1 MSQTLQNQILMAKSM
16 NGIVSLSDGAG
27 TTIENGSITTGG
39 IDATSIYSDE
49 YNTRGKSKMESIVT
63 IATSS
68 TPYTIAYGTAQNI
81 VFTGSVVQTVILPVV
96 QTENLG
102 ATFTI
107 IRTSAV
113 QMIIQAPS
121 GYTFY
126 DENNS
131 FQSATTLFSNTR
143 VVTFTAINT
152 GTSPAMWSMTYSQ
165 SPNQNLVVTI
175 SNTQTI
181 SGTKTFS
188 GTTNFSSSLP
198 NFTGTLGTVNTTNL
212 ITRGYAD
219 ASYAQVGTVVLL
231 TTDQTIG
238 GIKTFSDRVYFNGEI
253 DCPTNA
259 YFNNNVTFA
268 GASAVSFNGSA
279 IFNADVPLY
288 TNGGSAV
295 WVDNALIT
303 RIYADG
309 RYTQVGSVVLLTTNQ
324 TIAGDKTFSGI
335 TTFTNNII
343 ANGLTITP
351 TELGYL
357 DGLNSGIQGQLNNRV
372 TLNTTQTITGI
383 KQFNGN
389 VGIFGFFVP
398 NVQTSTT
405 SMRIGLDSLLYN
417 TSSACTNN
425 IAWGTNALKGNSANP
440 TYNLTK
446 QSIAI
451 GTNAGQSLYYADGTS
466 ATKTDDNVII
476 GYNAGATMFY
486 SSYENV
492 IIGSK
497 CGSSNNWIQKCVLV
511 GANVCSTG
519 PFFLSDCTVV
529 GANSLTSLSDKSG
542 IVCIG
547 SGNLP
552 VFSGNGPVCVGVNC
566 GTSATNNNRGLWF
579 GGSCG
584 NSVNSDLGN
593 YFFGNGCGNDLVTG
607 GSCCFMGND
616 SNCAGNSAM
625 VNTFVFGYSANCSTD
640 DTFYVGGVNYYT
652 GKTMD
657 LLIANKNRIL
667 SQNSFI
673 TGTVNLTFQMGE
685 HININTTTSVVNL
698 PLVGSN
704 NVGAR
709 FAIYR
714 DFTATVC
721 AINSSNAF
729 GLINN
734 TGASATT
741 YNMPAGACYVTLVAI
756 EIQPTSGVPI
766 VCWMILN
773 EDLNNEVSEIDY
785 NTTAIT
791 YDGTATSISSPLLL
805 NNGAVDFQDVKATTG
820 TVGTLAVPLSSVYT
834 ITGTTTL
841 TLPAI
846 TTDIVGVRLTFIKQD
861 SNTLTISRS
870 STDTFRFPGSA
881 TSTTAGPI
889 AMVGNWTIMEVVAQT
904 AGVWNI
910 VNQNSGVN
918 GYYYRD
924 EIAPTSITA
933 NVTSWTNPIYET
945 YLVNNT
951 ANITISLPLSNQVF
965 IGLILRF
972 RKIGTLTAQVVMNV
986 QTGSGQAI
994 KFAGATSNTTTGT
1007 LLNAS
1012 QTFAS
1017 VMYIS
1022 ANLWAVLG

>member
-49 YNTRGKSKMESIVT
+49 YNTRGKSKMESIAT

-131 FQSATTLFSNTR
+131 FSTAITLFSNTR

-165 SPNQNLVVTI
+165 SPNQNLAVTI
-175 SNTQTI
+175 SNTQNIT
-181 SGTKTFS
+181 GTKSFNLV
-188 GTTNFSSSLP
+188 NFNSLP
-198 NFTGTLGTVNTTNL
+198 SFIGTLGTVASNNF
-212 ITRGYAD
+212 ITKSIAD
-219 ASYAQVGTVVLL
+219 ASYTQVGTVVLL
-231 TTDQTIG
+231 TTDQTIA
-238 GIKTFSDRVYFNGEI
+238 GIKTFSNRVYFNGEI

-259 YFNNNVTFA
+259 YFNNGVTFD

-288 TNGGSAV
+288 TNGASAV

-309 RYTQVGSVVLLTTNQ
+309 RYAQAGSVALLSANNAFTGNNS
-324 TIAGDKTFSGI
+324 FSGT
-335 TTFTNNII
+335 TTFTGSII
-343 ANGLTITP
+343 ANALTITP

-372 TLNTTQTITGI
+372 TLNTTQSITAI
-383 KQFNGN
+383 KQFNNN
-389 VGIFGFFVP
+389 VGVFGFFVP

-417 TSSACTNN
+417 TSSACTDN

-451 GTNAGQSLYYADGTS
+451 GTDAGSSLYYADGTS
-466 ATKTDDNVII
+466 ATQTDNNVLI
-476 GYNAGATMFY
+476 GYQAGKNMFY
-486 SSYENV
+486 ASSQNV
-492 IIGSK
+492 LIGSK
-497 CGSSNNWIQKCVLV
+497 CGSSNNWIQKCVFI
-511 GANVCSTG
+511 GANIASTG
-519 PFFLSDCTVV
+519 PFFLSDCTII
-529 GANSLTSLSDKSG
+529 GANSLTSVSDKSG

-566 GTSATNNNRGLWF
+566 GTSASNNNRGIWL
-579 GGSCG
+579 GGNCG
-584 NSVNSDLGN
+584 NNVASDLGS
-593 YFFGNGCGNDLVTG
+593 YFIGNNCGNDLVTG

-616 SNCAGNSAM
+616 SNCAGNSSM
-625 VNTFVFGYSANCSTD
+625 VNTFVFGYSANCATS
-640 DTFYVGGVNYYT
+640 DTFYVGGVNFFT

-673 TGTVNLTFQMGE
+673 GSGTVNLTFQMGE
-685 HININTTTSVVNL
+685 HINLDTITSVVNL

-721 AINSSNAF
+721 AITSSNAF

-741 YNMPAGACYVTLVAI
+741 YNIPAGACYVTLVAI
-756 EIQPTSGVPI
+756 AVQPTSGVPI
-766 VCWMILN
+766 VCWMVLN
-773 EDLNNEVSEIDY
+773 EDLNNEVSDIDY
-785 NTTAIT
+785 NITAIT
-791 YDGTATSISSPLLL
+791 YDGTATSISSPLIL
-805 NNGAVDFQDVKATTG
+805 NNGAIDFQDVKATTG

-834 ITGTTTL
+834 ITGTTSL

-846 TTDIVGVRLTFIKQD
+846 TTNIEGVRLTFIKQD

-870 STDTFRFPGSA
+870 STNTFRFPGSA

-924 EIAPTSITA
+924 EIAPASITA

-965 IGLILRF
+965 VGLILRF
-972 RKIGTLTAQVVMNV
+972 RKIGTLTAQVVLNI

-994 KFAGATSNTTTGT
+994 KFAGATANLTTGT